1 MKILNVV
8 NIYFT
13 LPYFLGD
20 QLRFF
25 ANKGYNEYVSCS
37 PAPQLPEF
45 AEKQNCKFKE
55 IPFSRKFEIRKDCY
69 SLWQLLKYIRQNKF
83 DVVCGHTPK
92 AGMLAM
98 VAARILGVKKRIFF
112 RHGLVYE
119 TASGLKRK
127 ILVFSERLASMLAT
141 KVVCVSPYLLEKSIE
156 DNLTKQ
162 KKLTI
167 LNHGSST
174 GLNTSNIFNRKTIEN
189 DKLTNLKKDLG
200 LNSNNF
206 VIGFVGRMVKD
217 KGIIELIDAFKNLK
231 KRHSNVRLLLLG
243 PLEDRDG
250 LPAEIINYIHQDP
263 YIIHTGLVEKN
274 MQYYYSCMDVLV
286 LPTHREG
293 LGMALL
299 EAQAMEVPVMAPSH
313 TGSKDAFLANQTGL
327 YIDLKPQSIEHGVE
341 MYIKNPDLKK
351 QHGEAGRKFVENNFN
366 QAVIWNEI
374 ENLYLSKDSL

>member
-25 ANKGYNEYVSCS
+25 ANKGYEEYVACS
-37 PAPQLPEF
+37 PAAQLPEF
-45 AEKQNCKFKE
+45 AAQQKCGFTE
-55 IPFSRKFEIRKDCY
+55 IPFSRKFEIKKDCV
-69 SLWQLLKYIRQNKF
+69 SLWKLIRYIRQNKF

-119 TASGLKRK
+119 TASGIKRRV
-127 ILVFSERLASMLAT
+127 LVLSERLASMLAT
-141 KVVCVSPYLLEKSIE
+141 KVVCVSPYLLEKSME
-156 DNLTKQ
+156 DKLTNP
-162 KKLTI
+162 KKLTL
-167 LNHGSST
+167 LNQGSST
-174 GLNTSNIFNRKTIEN
+174 GLNTSLFNRTSIDN
-189 DKLTNLKKDLG
+189 NKLNNLRNDLG
-200 LNSNNF
+200 LNKDDF

-217 KGIIELIDAFKNLK
+217 KGIIELIEAFKTLK
-231 KRHSNVRLLLLG
+231 DKYHTVRLLLTG
-243 PLEDRDG
+243 PLEERDG
-250 LPAEIINYIHQDP
+250 LPQNIIEYINSDP
-263 YIIHTGLVEKN
+263 KIIHTGLVEKD

-313 TGSKDAFLANQTGL
+313 TGSRDAFLANKTGI
-327 YIDLKPQSIEHGVE
+327 YIDLKPQSIANGIE
-341 MYIKNPDLKK
+341 MYIRNPELKN
-351 QHGEAGRKFVENNFN
+351 QHGKSGRKFVEDNFN
-366 QAVIWNEI
+366 QALIWEEI
-374 ENLYLSKDSL
+374 EKLYLVK